1 MNGALTADAASSENC
16 CGSQTS
22 AEQAGSKSTCTSGG
36 CGKECGKTSGDS
48 GAHQIEASPATGG
61 SDYTYAST
69 QATKCARCG
78 QYKHTP
84 LRVDKMDGYV
94 CLTCIDVELERLLDE
109 EADRNAGALAY
120 AELSAAWLAY
130 DGSPGT
136 AKRVNLAL
144 GMLGVAIASADP
156 CPQCER
162 GGVCRTV
169 ECGRKRSSE
178 LMRLY
183 GTDGG
188 QA

>member
-1 MNGALTADAASSENC
+1 MTGTLNGESASSAGC
-16 CGSQTS
+16 CSEQTS
-22 AEQAGSKSTCTSGG
+22 AGSSGCAASCKGASGG
-36 CGKECGKTSGDS
+36 QASEKIFSTRD
-48 GAHQIEASPATGG
+48 GADQKASPATGG

-69 QATKCARCG
+69 QATSCARCG
-78 QYKHTP
+78 QHKHTP